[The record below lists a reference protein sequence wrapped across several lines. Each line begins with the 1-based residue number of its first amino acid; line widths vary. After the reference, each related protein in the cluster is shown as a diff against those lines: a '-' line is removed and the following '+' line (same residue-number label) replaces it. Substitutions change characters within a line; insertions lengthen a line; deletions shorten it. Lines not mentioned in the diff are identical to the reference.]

1 MGFHSVDQTDSEIL
15 RILRLNSRSSNSKIA
30 RELNISEAT
39 VRKRVARLLS
49 SGIIRKFT
57 IETSESLVSSIV
69 MVKTETRKTKSVL
82 NALRSRYSEVYE
94 LSGGLDMAI
103 SIKRKG
109 IEEINREVDII
120 RNLDGVTA
128 TDTLI
133 RLS

>member
-1 MGFHSVDQTDSEIL
+1 MDQTDSEIL

>member
-1 MGFHSVDQTDSEIL
+1 MDQTDSEIL
-15 RILRLNSRSSNSKIA
+15 RILRLNSRSSNSRIA

-39 VRKRVARLLS
+39 VRKRIARLVS
-49 SGIIRKFT
+49 SGTIRKFT

-82 NALRSRYSEVYE
+82 HALRARYSEVYE
-94 LSGGLDMAI
+94 ISGGLDMAI

-109 IEEINREVDII
+109 IEDINREVDII
-120 RNLDGVTA
+120 RNIDGVTA